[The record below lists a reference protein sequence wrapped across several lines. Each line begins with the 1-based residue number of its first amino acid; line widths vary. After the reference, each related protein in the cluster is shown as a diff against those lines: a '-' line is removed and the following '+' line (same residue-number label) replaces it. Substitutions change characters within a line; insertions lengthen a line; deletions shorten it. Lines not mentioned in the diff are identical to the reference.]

1 MRRMAAN
8 AAKDATAESSP
19 PPSREATKPDLLT
32 IAAIAIVAAVIADFI
47 HEGLG
52 HGGVCVATGGQ
63 PLVLSTVHFECS
75 ADTRLVAAGGTLANL
90 IFGTLSWGAVRAVK
104 QSAPWRYFF
113 WLLMTFNLFDA
124 GGYFLF
130 SGIGNIGDWAA
141 VVAGWQP
148 AWAWRVGL
156 AALGII
162 TYFFLF
168 VPLSLRELRPFLGK
182 DAKIRVRRARQLTL
196 VPYLTAGVLSC
207 VAGALNPVGPLLI
220 LISAA
225 AASFG
230 GHSGLTWMWNLFHN
244 PRIPSSEFQMP
255 EIESS
260 RGWII
265 SAVVLAIGFIAGL
278 GPGVK
283 LHSVQRVMALDSGFH
298 RNAEPAIPE
307 ADHSPTML
315 NTKVVFFL
323 GVVPK
328 NALVVTDSISLALF
342 AKSERLLIVP
352 TSAVTALIRT
362 WELLPACP

>member
-8 AAKDATAESSP
+8 SAKDATAESSLQRL
-19 PPSREATKPDLLT
+19 REATKPDLLT
-32 IAAIAIVAAVIADFI
+32 IAAIAVAATVIADFI

-52 HGGVCVATGGQ
+52 HGGMCVATGGR
-63 PLVLSTVHFECS
+63 PLVLSTVHFDCS

-90 IFGTLSWGAVRAVK
+90 IFGALSWLAACAVK
-104 QSAPWRYFF
+104 RSSSWRYFF
-113 WLLMTFNLFDA
+113 WLLMTFNLLGV

-130 SGIGNIGDWAA
+130 SGIGNIGDWSE

-156 AALGII
+156 AALGIVI
-162 TYFFLF
+162 YFFVF

-182 DAKIRVRRARQLTL
+182 DAKIKIRVRRARQLT
-196 VPYLTAGVLSC
+196 VTPYLTAGVLAC

-230 GHSGLTWMWNLFHN
+230 GQSALAWMWTLLYG
-244 PRIPSSEFQMP
+244 PRIPSTEFQMP
-255 EIESS
+255 EIERS

-265 SAVVLAIGFIAGL
+265 AAVVLAIVFIAGL

-283 LHSVQRVMALDSGFH
+283 F
-298 RNAEPAIPE
+298 
-307 ADHSPTML
+307 HSP
-315 NTKVVFFL
+315 
-323 GVVPK
+323 
-328 NALVVTDSISLALF
+328 
-342 AKSERLLIVP
+342 
-352 TSAVTALIRT
+352 
-362 WELLPACP
+362 

>member
-1 MRRMAAN
+1 MSAN

-19 PPSREATKPDLLT
+19 PRSPEATKPDLLT
-32 IAAIAIVAAVIADFI
+32 IVAITIVATVIANLI

-52 HGGVCVATGGQ
+52 HGGMCVATGGRA
-63 PLVLSTVHFECS
+63 LVLSTVHFACS

-90 IFGTLSWGAVRAVK
+90 IFGALFWAAERAVK
-104 QSAPWRYFF
+104 RSASWRYFF
-113 WLLMTFNLFDA
+113 WLLMTFNLLSA

-130 SGIGNIGDWAA
+130 SGLGNIGDWAD

-156 AALGII
+156 AALGVV
-162 TYFFLF
+162 TYFFVF
-168 VPLSLRELRPFLGK
+168 VPLSLRELLPFLGHPSLDHPSLGHPSLVHPSLGDPILGN
-182 DAKIRVRRARQLTL
+182 DAKIRVQRARQLT
-196 VPYLTAGVLSC
+196 VTPYLTAGVLAC

-230 GHSGLTWMWNLFHN
+230 GNSGLTWMWTLLQG

-255 EIESS
+255 EIERS

-265 SAVVLAIGFIAGL
+265 AAVLLAIVFIAGL

-283 LHSVQRVMALDSGFH
+283 FHSL
-298 RNAEPAIPE
+298 
-307 ADHSPTML
+307 
-315 NTKVVFFL
+315 
-323 GVVPK
+323 
-328 NALVVTDSISLALF
+328 
-342 AKSERLLIVP
+342 
-352 TSAVTALIRT
+352 
-362 WELLPACP
+362 

>member
-1 MRRMAAN
+1 MAVRLRRAFSTAALLWRVCRARGARLESAATIRRMSAN
-8 AAKDATAESSP
+8 AAKDATAESSR

-32 IAAIAIVAAVIADFI
+32 IAAIAIVATVLTDFI

-52 HGGVCVATGGQ
+52 HGSMCVATGGQ

-104 QSAPWRYFF
+104 QAAPWRYFL
-113 WLLMTFNLFDA
+113 WLLMTFNLFAA

-148 AWAWRVGL
+148 EWAWRVGL
-156 AALGII
+156 AVLGIV

-168 VPLSLRELRPFLGK
+168 VPLCLRELRPFLGK
-182 DAKIRVRRARQLTL
+182 DTKIRVRRARQLTL
-196 VPYLTAGVLSC
+196 VPYLTAGILSC
-207 VAGALNPVGPLLI
+207 VAGGLNPVGPLVI

-230 GHSGLTWMWNLFHN
+230 GHSGLAWMWNLLHN
-244 PRIPSSEFQMP
+244 PRIPSSEFQMA
-255 EIESS
+255 EIKRS

-265 SAVVLAIGFIAGL
+265 ASVVLAIGFIAGL

-283 LHSVQRVMALDSGFH
+283 FH
-298 RNAEPAIPE
+298 
-307 ADHSPTML
+307 
-315 NTKVVFFL
+315 
-323 GVVPK
+323 
-328 NALVVTDSISLALF
+328 
-342 AKSERLLIVP
+342 LLQ
-352 TSAVTALIRT
+352 
-362 WELLPACP
+362 